1 MITTIYQVT
10 PSKEFKER
18 LRLFHKDFML
28 KGLKLIYNNCDE
40 DKIKLLSDTFDEIY
54 DFNTNDEEK
63 VNAFNIR
70 LNNALESLN
79 DILQLT
85 MPQIE
90 RTYKQIEDLRQEAVE
105 ELHLLN
111 FH

>member
-1 MITTIYQVT
+1 MITTIYQVI
-10 PSKEFKER
+10 PNKEFEKQ

-40 DKIKLLSDTFDEIY
+40 EKIKLLSDTFDEIY
-54 DFNTNDEEK
+54 DFNTNDVEK
-63 VNAFNIR
+63 VNDFNIR
-70 LNNALESLN
+70 LNNVLENLN
-79 DILQLT
+79 DLLHLT
-85 MPQIE
+85 TPQIE

-105 ELHLLN
+105 ELRLLN